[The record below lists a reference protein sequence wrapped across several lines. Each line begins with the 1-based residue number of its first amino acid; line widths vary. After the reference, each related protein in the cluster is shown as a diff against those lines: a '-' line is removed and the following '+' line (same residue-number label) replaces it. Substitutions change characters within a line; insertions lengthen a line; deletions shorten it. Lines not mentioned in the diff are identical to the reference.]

1 MACKTKS
8 NNLKRYQYSL
18 LFIQIQG
25 FGNLYSAI
33 RFDRR
38 SAFNKKMRPIS
49 CIQIFFLIDCRLIKI
64 ITSCVSMN
72 LRIPTKRNLFT
83 RDKRFSFWTL
93 PKYWRFEEHHHCP
106 WCPIKEFCACLSMGA
121 KAFISCLKI
130 HGPFGNKMLRTSL
143 HILHLFK
150 VM

>member
-8 NNLKRYQYSL
+8 INLKRYQHSF

-25 FGNLYSAI
+25 VCNLNSAI
-33 RFDRR
+33 QFCV
-38 SAFNKKMRPIS
+38 SMISWLEYNSLSIWAFQER
-49 CIQIFFLIDCRLIKI
+49 IKI
-64 ITSCVSMN
+64 LTSCVSMN
-72 LRIPTKRNLFT
+72 LRIPTTRNLFT

>member
-1 MACKTKS
+1 MACKTTS
-8 NNLKRYQYSL
+8 INLKRYQNSL
-18 LFIQIQG
+18 LFIQIQVLC
-25 FGNLYSAI
+25 NLYSAI
-33 RFDRR
+33 QFDGLRINNIVVRNNSLSLLALQERIRF
-38 SAFNKKMRPIS
+38 
-49 CIQIFFLIDCRLIKI
+49 

-72 LRIPTKRNLFT
+72 LQIPTTRNLFT

-143 HILHLFK
+143 HILHSFK